1 MKQKTGRML
10 LSLLLTLAMV
20 IGLMPGLSLRAYAY
34 DGNPYASLVNQTT
47 DVTFDGKKWYIIEDN
62 STAKDA
68 GTVTLLA
75 KDCVCS
81 SQYNGSGSFVEYSSN
96 PTVKTAVD
104 NWYST
109 NITADA
115 KTAVSGSGMFL
126 LTREQANAITNA
138 DVRKCSDAENGLIWW
153 LCSRGNWDGIASVVN
168 GGTGNVAVNG
178 ANVTEQWGVRP
189 ALKLDLSSVIFESDT
204 NTFSLKPAGYNVT
217 VTAGSNMTK
226 TADSGEASQTGLSGA
241 MTDVVYT
248 ADEGYY
254 FPEDYSALSVN
265 GISVTRDSY
274 TQITVSGTPTADT
287 EITLTAPTAKAKPG
301 APAVGSEDCTT
312 ADNNDGKLTGV
323 TAEMEYKKSDEDD
336 WMPGTGSDITDL
348 APGTYYVRVKATDTT
363 LASDNQELTIKGF
376 ISYTVTFK
384 VVNGSWD
391 EGEGNAATAD
401 KAVPLTGHDGDTL
414 KLAANQIPTAGTR
427 PDDGYT
433 AGSWDV
439 APDTETAVTKDTT
452 YIYSY
457 EAISQGD
464 DNEEPSGKIVGPFT
478 KYQAFDVQ
486 RDPAYPGGTQ
496 DNPSSIIIKRLKKP
510 CKVTASGGYQSFEP
524 AENSYFY
531 LKYLCKVSSDP
542 AYSSWKNKW
551 VNSGGDGDLDPFIFE
566 LHYCVDGTDTTLGEG
581 IAGAVGEEG
590 FLFELKNMAG
600 WFFSSNKY
608 TYDESIKITYTPI
621 KNGRVICD
629 LEVLDDIQTGGE
641 VEHQHTFGKNP
652 RWLWRFIDGKAYAE
666 AAYTCTCGETETVSA
681 SEIKST
687 ESSSEIIYTAE
698 DKYGNE
704 DSRSFTKTFTV
715 TYDGNDAEYAY
726 GATCRLTAEE
736 ASDWTVTPAAG
747 GSGVVRAEGTKT
759 FYFPVTESVTVEAK
773 KSTEAQEQTAKI
785 DVLSCQAGQNQFT
798 YKVFWSLPEG
808 AQVKST
814 MIYRCRDDNAQI
826 NSAEGLLGAPNLR
839 SYNMKLNVR
848 NGEFNYTAAGLTSG
862 SKQTVMAQVV
872 YTLKG
877 TESIIHTK
885 PVNIAIE

>member
-1 MKQKTGRML
+1 
-10 LSLLLTLAMV
+10 
-20 IGLMPGLSLRAYAY
+20 
-34 DGNPYASLVNQTT
+34 
-47 DVTFDGKKWYIIEDN
+47 
-62 STAKDA
+62 
-68 GTVTLLA
+68 
-75 KDCVCS
+75 
-81 SQYNGSGSFVEYSSN
+81 
-96 PTVKTAVD
+96 
-104 NWYST
+104 
-109 NITADA
+109 
-115 KTAVSGSGMFL
+115 
-126 LTREQANAITNA
+126 
-138 DVRKCSDAENGLIWW
+138 
-153 LCSRGNWDGIASVVN
+153 
-168 GGTGNVAVNG
+168 
-178 ANVTEQWGVRP
+178 
-189 ALKLDLSSVIFESDT
+189 
-204 NTFSLKPAGYNVT
+204 
-217 VTAGSNMTK
+217 
-226 TADSGEASQTGLSGA
+226 
-241 MTDVVYT
+241 
-248 ADEGYY
+248 
-254 FPEDYSALSVN
+254 
-265 GISVTRDSY
+265 VTRDSY

-323 TAEMEYKKSDEDD
+323 TAEMEYKKSNEDD
-336 WMPGTGSDITDL
+336 WMPGTGSDITGL
-348 APGTYYVRVKATDTT
+348 TPGTYHVRVKETDTA
-363 LASDNQELTIKGF
+363 LASDYVTLNIEAI
-376 ISYTVTFK
+376 ISAAVTFK
-384 VVNGSWD
+384 VENGSWD
-391 EGEGNAATAD
+391 DREGEDAKAD
-401 KAVPLTGHDGDTL
+401 RTVTLTGHDYDTL
-414 KLAANQIPTAGTR
+414 KLAPDQIPTAGNN

-433 AGSWDV
+433 AGSWNV
-439 APDTETAVTKDTT
+439 TPGTDTEITEDTT
-452 YIYSY
+452 YIYTY
-457 EAISQGD
+457 EAAPQGD

-496 DNPSSIIIKRLKKP
+496 DNPSSIIIKKLKKP
-510 CKVTASGGYQSFEP
+510 CKVTAFGTYQSFEP

-542 AYSSWKNKW
+542 AYSSWKNNW

-641 VEHQHTFGKNP
+641 VEHQHTFSKNP

-681 SEIKST
+681 SEIRST

-736 ASDWTVTPAAG
+736 ASDWTVISDSAASASAAG
-747 GSGVVRAEGTKT
+747 GVVRAEGTKT

-785 DVLSCQAGQNQFT
+785 DVLSYEGGQKQFT

-826 NSAEGLLGAPNLR
+826 SEAGDLLQASNRR
-839 SYNMKLNVR
+839 SYDMKLNVR
-848 NGEFNYTAAGLTSG
+848 NGEFKYSAVNLTSG
-862 SKQTVMAQVV
+862 SRQTVMAQVV
-872 YTLKG
+872 YSLKG
-877 TESIIHTK
+877 QTYTIHTD
-885 PVNIAIE
+885 PVSIAIQ